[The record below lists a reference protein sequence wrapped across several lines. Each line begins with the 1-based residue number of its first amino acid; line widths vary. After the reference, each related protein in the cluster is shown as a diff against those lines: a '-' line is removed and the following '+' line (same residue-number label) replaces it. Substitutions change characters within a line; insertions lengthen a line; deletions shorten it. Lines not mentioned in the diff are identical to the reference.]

1 MTSQITTH
9 ILDTSLGRP
18 AYNVSVTL
26 EERGPEGEWLE
37 IGRGVTDTDG
47 RNKSLLEGQSL
58 RLGLYRISFETGPYF
73 ERQAVA
79 AFYPSV
85 SIVFDVADTT
95 EHYHVP
101 LLLNP
106 YGFSTYRG
114 S

>member
-18 AYNVSVTL
+18 ASGVTVML
-26 EERGPEGEWLE
+26 ERQTAKGEWTQLGAGE
-37 IGRGVTDTDG
+37 TDADG
-47 RNKSLLEGQSL
+47 RNKSLMTDQSL
-58 RLGLYRISFETGPYF
+58 TEGLYRISFETGPYF
-73 ERQAVA
+73 DSQSVDG
-79 AFYPSV
+79 FYPSV
-85 SIVFDVADTT
+85 SIVFKVVDPN